1 MQTEDKVKFKI
12 NFRPLVVVFL
22 SLLLGIISAR
32 KLYLGDGVYI
42 ALIVIVFVSLIVY
55 SFVKVRYLLLI
66 LTAISFFVG
75 NGLYFLSYNLFVGKE
90 YQDADISG
98 RVCYVEYDADYGRTT
113 LTLENVVAVGDSV
126 SNVYLSIY
134 ETENGDFQI
143 GDVIVYNGN
152 LEHRQLF
159 TLGSFNSSDYRDGVA
174 YNSTAEMSQ
183 LNIVS
188 GGLTFDEK
196 AREAI
201 SDVLYKNMDAKY
213 AGIAYAVLVG
223 DKSGVDENVYSAFS
237 SSGII
242 HILTVSGLHV
252 TFLTS
257 LIAWILKK
265 CRVNKFVNF
274 IITFVLLLTYAYIC
288 GFTPS
293 VIRAMIMGLILISAG
308 LFGRRYDGAIA
319 LSCAGI
325 LTLLIS
331 PLSALDVGFLMS
343 YGCVASI
350 FVLQKP
356 ISKVLKKFLPN
367 KIADLIAISL
377 ATQVGILPFLA
388 SFFSE
393 LNFLSFFANLIVVP
407 FFGILFPL
415 LIVLVVLV
423 MIIPPIGPVLMACQW
438 GFIAIEYVANFFAS
452 TSFKIYLTPLDP
464 MVTCLI
470 FLAAFACSYF
480 LIANSFFKWFT
491 VAFVC
496 LILACY
502 TMTKSDFSYRG
513 TSVSL
518 LSSGYSNTLVLESK
532 SGSVLCVN
540 YNEYLVK
547 YYLSQEGLKHI
558 DYILDSSS
566 GDGQEFGALILEEE
580 QGFASDFKY
589 SEENGIYKIEF
600 DDVKILFTNISNSS
614 YNNLAIEEALA
625 EGGYDFVFAE
635 NYQPSAET
643 NYFIATYE
651 SFDFSDYSVKD
662 SGSFKYIF
670 DTGKAWRID

>member
-1 MQTEDKVKFKI
+1 MQTKDNIKFKI

-22 SLLLGIISAR
+22 SLLLGIICAR
-32 KLYLGDGVYI
+32 KLYSGDGVYI
-42 ALIVIVFVSLIVY
+42 ALIVIVFVSLIIYGCIKCKYV
-55 SFVKVRYLLLI
+55 LLL

-75 NGLYFLSYNLFVGKE
+75 NGLYFLNYNSFMGKE
-90 YQDADISG
+90 YQNADISG
-98 RVCYVEYDADYGRTT
+98 RVCYVEYDADSSRST
-113 LTLENVVAVGDSV
+113 LTLENVVADGESV
-126 SNVYLSIY
+126 SNVYLTIY
-134 ETENGDFQI
+134 NTSGGDFEL
-143 GDVIVYNGN
+143 GDVVVYNGD
-152 LEHRQLF
+152 LSHRQLF
-159 TLGSFNSSDYRDGVA
+159 TLGSFRSSDYREGVA
-174 YNSTAEMSQ
+174 YNSTAS
-183 LNIVS
+183 LADLSVVS

-201 SDVLYKNMDAKY
+201 GEVLYQNMDEKY

-223 DKSGVDENVYSAFS
+223 DKSGVDEDVYSAFS

-265 CRVNKFVNF
+265 CKVNKFVNF
-274 IITFVLLLTYAYIC
+274 IITFVLLLIYAYIC
-288 GFTPS
+288 GFAPS
-293 VIRAMIMGLILISAG
+293 VIRAMIMGLILIAAS
-308 LFGRRYDGAIA
+308 LFGKRYDGPIA

-325 LTLLIS
+325 LTLLIT

-343 YGCVASI
+343 YACVASI

-356 ISKVLKKFLPN
+356 IANVLKKILPN
-367 KIADLIAISL
+367 RIADLIAISL

-407 FFGILFPL
+407 LFGIVFPL

-423 MIIPPIGPVLMACQW
+423 LIIPPIGPVLMACQW
-438 GFIAIEYVANFFAS
+438 GFVAIEYVANFFAS

-464 MVTCLI
+464 MISCLI

-480 LIANSFFKWFT
+480 LMASSFFKWFT

-502 TMTKSDFSYRG
+502 SMTKAEFSYRG

-518 LSSGYSNTLVLESK
+518 LSSGYSNALVLESE
-532 SGSVLCVN
+532 SGQIMCVN
-540 YNEYLVK
+540 YNQYLVK
-547 YYLSQEGLKHI
+547 YYLAQEGLSHV
-558 DYILDSSS
+558 DYVLNAEN
-566 GDGQEFGALILEEE
+566 GNGREYGALVVEE
-580 QGFASDFKY
+580 QQGYVGEFKF
-589 SEENGIYKIEF
+589 SEEDGIYKIEF

-614 YNNLAIEEALA
+614 YNNSKVEEALS
-625 EGGYDFVFAE
+625 EGGFDFVFAE
-635 NYQPSAET
+635 NYQPTEQT
-643 NYFIATYE
+643 NYFFATSNAGE
-651 SFDFSDYSVKD
+651 FSDYVVSEL
-662 SGSFKYIF
+662 GSFKYVF
-670 DTGKAWRID
+670 ESGRAWRID

>member
-1 MQTEDKVKFKI
+1 MQTKDNIKFKI

-22 SLLLGIISAR
+22 SLLLGIICAR
-32 KLYLGDGVYI
+32 KLYSGDGVYI
-42 ALIVIVFVSLIVY
+42 ALIVIVFVSLIIYGCIKCKYV
-55 SFVKVRYLLLI
+55 LLL

-75 NGLYFLSYNLFVGKE
+75 NGLYFLNYNSFMGKE
-90 YQDADISG
+90 YQNADICG
-98 RVCYVEYDADYGRTT
+98 RVCYVEYDADSSRST
-113 LTLENVVAVGDSV
+113 LTLENVVADGESV
-126 SNVYLSIY
+126 SNVYLTIY
-134 ETENGDFQI
+134 NTSGGDFEL
-143 GDVIVYNGN
+143 GDVVVYNGD
-152 LEHRQLF
+152 LSHRQLF
-159 TLGSFNSSDYRDGVA
+159 TLGSFRASDYREGVA
-174 YNSTAEMSQ
+174 YNSTASFAD
-183 LNIVS
+183 LSVVS

-201 SDVLYKNMDAKY
+201 GEVLYQNMDEKY

-223 DKSGVDENVYSAFS
+223 DKSGVDEDVYSAFS

-265 CRVNKFVNF
+265 CKVNKFVNF
-274 IITFVLLLTYAYIC
+274 IITFVFLLIYAYIC
-288 GFTPS
+288 GFAPS
-293 VIRAMIMGLILISAG
+293 VIRAMIMGLILIAAS
-308 LFGRRYDGAIA
+308 LFGKRYDGPIA

-325 LTLLIS
+325 LTLLIT

-343 YGCVASI
+343 YACVASI

-356 ISKVLKKFLPN
+356 IANVLKKILPN
-367 KIADLIAISL
+367 RIADLIAISL

-407 FFGILFPL
+407 FFGIVFPL

-423 MIIPPIGPVLMACQW
+423 LIIPPIGPVLVACQW
-438 GFIAIEYVANFFAS
+438 GFVAIEYVANFFAS
-452 TSFKIYLTPLDP
+452 TSFKVYLTPLDP
-464 MVTCLI
+464 MISCLI

-480 LIANSFFKWFT
+480 LMASSFFKWFT

-502 TMTKSDFSYRG
+502 SMTKAEFSYRG

-518 LSSGYSNTLVLESK
+518 LSSGYSNALVLESE
-532 SGSVLCVN
+532 SGQIMCIN
-540 YNEYLVK
+540 YNQYLVK
-547 YYLSQEGLKHI
+547 YYLAQEGLGHV
-558 DYILDSSS
+558 DYVLNAAN
-566 GDGQEFGALILEEE
+566 GNGREYGALVVEE
-580 QGFASDFKY
+580 QQGYVGEFKF
-589 SEENGIYKIEF
+589 SEEDGIYKIEF

-614 YNNLAIEEALA
+614 YNNSKVEEALS
-625 EGGYDFVFAE
+625 EGGFDFVFAE
-635 NYQPSAET
+635 NYQPTEQT
-643 NYFIATYE
+643 NYFFATSNAGE
-651 SFDFSDYSVKD
+651 FSDYAVSEL
-662 SGSFKYIF
+662 GSFKYVF
-670 DTGKAWRID
+670 ESGRAWRID